1 MIYEIKK
8 RLYPIKMVKKSKQT
22 DSLHLHCYT
31 ASLMRSL
38 LLIPLLFLSLKGAE
52 TNKEMET
59 LYLKNACNSCHG
71 IYGEG
76 MGASPRL
83 QGLKEEVILQRLK
96 DLQQGKTRTAFGTIM
111 ISFAKALDE
120 NQTIQM
126 AKYLSNLK
134 TTIDNERYDIE
145 YAPEGDGGS

>member
-1 MIYEIKK
+1 MKYI
-8 RLYPIKMVKKSKQT
+8 
-22 DSLHLHCYT
+22 
-31 ASLMRSL
+31 L
-38 LLIPLLFLSLKGAE
+38 LLLLTTILHSS
-52 TNKEMET
+52 NSNMEQ

-83 QGLKEEVILQRLK
+83 QGVKEEILLRRLK
-96 DLQQGKTRTAFGTIM
+96 NLQKGITRSPNGAIM
-111 ISFAKALDE
+111 VSFAKILDE

-134 TTIDNERYDIE
+134 TLVPEERYEIE
-145 YAPEGDGGS
+145 YEPAGDGGS